1 MKKLL
6 LILILFAACI
16 GLISQT
22 AEFSKKGLVT
32 IPRETRFVDAVN
44 ALEVMSQQYA
54 NKKIINSSSF
64 NQEIGIPIK
73 EILWR
78 EALTLIISYNNLV
91 LEELPGA
98 LLIKDFTT
106 EKEEEKKK
114 MVFPDTKQIKI
125 SSIFFKVDKSFLNSI
140 GIDWSTLYKGR
151 VDVSLGFMGASNV
164 SDELLT
170 ASASHSLE
178 SSKAS
183 LDLNTLLKIIEAK
196 QKGTIIARPNIVVIS
211 GKEGFI
217 QVGQDFSVKTTDED
231 GNVFDRFFSTG
242 IIMKVL
248 PEIVEKGGTEAIYL
262 KTMVEKSDATP
273 GELSTIINKS
283 TSTTEVLLFDGEETV
298 IAGLYDTDETKVR
311 SGIPILKDLPWWV
324 FGIRYLTGYN
334 RSESKIGEM
343 IIVIKAEIVESLD
356 ERINKTTTIKE
367 KVEEHRDS
375 RADIKT
381 YFEENDEDMFNEK
394 K

>member
-1 MKKLL
+1 MKKL
-6 LILILFAACI
+6 IIIFI
-16 GLISQT
+16 IFITGSGLISQT
-22 AEFSKKGLVT
+22 AGFSSKELVT
-32 IPRETRFVDAVN
+32 IPKETRFVDAVN
-44 ALEVMSQQYA
+44 ALEVLSQQYT
-54 NKKIINSSSF
+54 NKKIINLSSF

-73 EILWR
+73 EIQWL

-98 LLIKDFTT
+98 FFVKDITS

-114 MVFPDTKQIKI
+114 MVFPDSKQIRI
-125 SSIFFKVDKSFLNSI
+125 SSIFFKADKSFLNSI
-140 GIDWSTLYKGR
+140 GVDWATLYNGK
-151 VDVSLGFMGASNV
+151 VDVSLGFMGATKV
-164 SDELLT
+164 SDELFNAT
-170 ASASHSLE
+170 ASHTIE

-196 QKGTIIARPNIVVIS
+196 QKGSIIARPNIVVIT

-217 QVGQDFSVKTTDED
+217 QVGQDFSVKSTDQE

-242 IIMKVL
+242 IIMEVL
-248 PEIVEKGGTEAIYL
+248 PEIVVNDSMEAIYL
-262 KTMVEKSDATP
+262 KATVEKSAATP

-298 IAGLYDTDETKVR
+298 IAGLYDTEETRVR

-324 FGIRYLTGYN
+324 FGIRYLTGFN
-334 RSESKIGEM
+334 RTESKVGEM
-343 IIVIKAEIVESLD
+343 IIVIKAEIVESLE
-356 ERINKTTTIKE
+356 ERMNKTLTTKE
-367 KVEEHRDS
+367 KVDELRDS
-375 RADIKT
+375 RAEIKT
-381 YFEENDEDMFNEK
+381 YFEEEDEDMFDEK